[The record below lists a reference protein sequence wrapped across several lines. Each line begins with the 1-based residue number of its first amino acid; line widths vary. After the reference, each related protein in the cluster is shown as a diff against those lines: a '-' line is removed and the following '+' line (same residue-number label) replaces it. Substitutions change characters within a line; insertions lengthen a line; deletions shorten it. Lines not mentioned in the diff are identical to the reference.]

1 MAVAPGAEANWS
13 HYVDQNFLFQ
23 FSLKII
29 DKKQRRM
36 LSDLWK
42 QNFFSIEPSFCTIL
56 DMAKIQLF
64 WHIFVIYLTKSSL
77 FMP

>member
-1 MAVAPGAEANWS
+1 MAPEAEANWS

-29 DKKQRRM
+29 DKKQRGM

-42 QNFFSIEPSFCTIL
+42 QNFFSIKLRFCTIL

-64 WHIFVIYLTKSSL
+64 CNFVEIYLTKSSL
-77 FMP
+77 FIS